1 MTFSLIFIF
10 ILWHF
15 TRKNFEHLIPSIIQ
29 CIQRLPILVLIAS
42 QTMTTKNK
50 SKFLLFYLTR
60 YRPLL
65 FLFIFIMNSL
75 INYVFNTCNKKKFWR
90 KKNCYNKIK
99 YRGFPFDIWTNF
111 KDGPTLT
118 DEVNARKVYFQA
130 VVLEFCF
137 YCSSSIPMCGCTA
150 NVGVC
155 LCM

>member
-1 MTFSLIFIF
+1 MTFYAEKFWSPYSI
-10 ILWHF
+10 
-15 TRKNFEHLIPSIIQ
+15 IIQ

-60 YRPLL
+60 YRLLL

-90 KKNCYNKIK
+90 KKNLK

-130 VVLEFCF
+130 VVLEYFF
-137 YCSSSIPMCGCTA
+137 TVPLLY
-150 NVGVC
+150 
-155 LCM
+155 LCVDALQT